1 MLVGYEVILL
11 YLASLGALVLGGPR
25 PVVGRSVAFETA
37 RAIAP
42 AAQADRRR
50 VNN

>member
-11 YLASLGALVLGGPR
+11 YLASLGALVLGGLR

-37 RAIAP
+37 RAIAR